1 MADIKVCMDR
11 ERLHIIAL
19 IIFLLGK
26 MVDIATVLSILTPV
40 LISIISLVYW
50 LGGRFTLIDE
60 RFRSIDDKFK
70 SINEMLRDVDDKF
83 KSVDDR
89 FSKIDERLNMID
101 SRINEMN
108 MRLMRVEGKIMRLR
122 DVFLQ
127 YNEILLS
134 VFEAKNILS
143 KSEILALKGVLS
155 SLKPYSASKYY
166 TKDVAKRLD
175 ELLAKDPE
183 ELTLSDL
190 EELRKIADLI
200 WREGY
205 ESGREDL
212 REYGMKL
219 YLYTM
224 LVKVVFI
231 YPKLRKTTRR
241 KFYKTCLIT

>member
-19 IIFLLGK
+19 IIFLRGK

-40 LISIISLVYW
+40 LISIISLIYW

-60 RFRSIDDKFK
+60 RFKSIYDKFK
-70 SINEMLRDVDDKF
+70 SINERLRDVDDKL

-108 MRLMRVEGKIMRLR
+108 MRLMRVEGEIMRLR

-155 SLKPYSASKYY
+155 SLKPNSASKYY

-231 YPKLRKTTRR
+231 YPKLRKLREESFI
-241 KFYKTCLIT
+241 KPA